1 MTLRYERTA
10 MADLEDMASLFRR
23 FLNDGEG
30 VEAYLKEGLEAPGY
44 VGIKCMDGEKLI
56 AVLTA
61 RPGVEFTYPQPE
73 LTRAILTRWGGKRI
87 YTGEMVTVLPAYRGR
102 GIARTMTLK
111 WAQAMRD
118 AGGEYLMLE
127 LWDKKNGDE
136 PASGMLK
143 YIGTLE
149 ESWSFP
155 DFYKDLHKYG
165 MTCPDCGPGVCT
177 CGATVVMV
185 RL

>member
-1 MTLRYERTA
+1 MLHYEKTTLQDLPE
-10 MADLEDMASLFRR
+10 MADIFRK

-30 VEAYLKEGLEAPGY
+30 VEDYLRSGMQTPGY
-44 VGIKCMDGEKLI
+44 VGVKCMDDDKLV

-61 RPGVEFTYPQPE
+61 KPGVEFTYPKPE
-73 LTRAILTRWGGKRI
+73 ISEKIAQLWPDKRI

-102 GIARTMTLK
+102 GIAKTMTLK
-111 WAQAMRD
+111 WAEAMRQ

-143 YIGTLE
+143 YIGTV
-149 ESWSFP
+149 ESTWNFP

-165 MTCPDCGPGVCT
+165 MSCPDCAPGPCT

-185 RL
+185 KL

>member
-1 MTLRYERTA
+1 
-10 MADLEDMASLFRR
+10 MADLFRR
-23 FLNDGEG
+23 FLIEDAGAEEYLREG
-30 VEAYLKEGLEAPGY
+30 MNMPGY
-44 VGIKCMDGEKLI
+44 IGIKCADDDKMV

-61 RPGVEFTYPQPE
+61 RLGVEFTYPKPE
-73 LTRAILTRWGGKRI
+73 LTDTILTRWANKKI
-87 YTGEMVTVLPAYRGR
+87 YTGEMVTVLPEYRGR
-102 GIARTMTLK
+102 GIAKTMTRQ

-136 PASGMLK
+136 PASGMIK

-149 ESWSFP
+149 ESWSIP
-155 DFYKDLHKYG
+155 DFYKDMHTYG
-165 MTCPDCGPGVCT
+165 MVCPDCGPGVCT
-177 CGATVVMV
+177 CGATVVMI